1 MVRLRQ
7 GLTGRLVVASCVLA
21 VLLGSVFA
29 VLLMA
34 VADQRDAATLSRR
47 SQQVLT
53 TAGRM
58 QELVL
63 DVETGE
69 RGYLLTGDGRFLQ
82 PWNAARAEI
91 PRVGARLTGLITN
104 PGRERMAHQIIDSAQ
119 SYVRDYSVPLVAL
132 AARDPKAAR
141 GLSITLEGKRR
152 VDEIR
157 AQIGRLSRSARA
169 ATVVRQE
176 RAAAAARRAEVAAI
190 AGMAGSVL
198 MVALLASYLTRSIAR
213 PVRRAAMMAGELAS
227 GDLSARLP
235 ETGAGEIRTLERS
248 FNTMGES
255 LERNRDELAK
265 LVEEQTALR
274 RLSTLVARAV
284 PPDTTFA
291 TVTEEVGQLLEADGT
306 VMLRYESDGTVT
318 AVATWGQVD
327 ASLPDVGSRT
337 ELGERTVPAQVRR
350 TGRHARQDSYAGSTD
365 QDRGPREL
373 GVRSAVA
380 APIEVEGRLWGAL
393 TAFSTKDRPLPRDAE
408 ARFADFTEIVALAIA
423 NAQARSEL
431 AASRARVVAATDRA
445 RRRIERDLHDGAQ
458 QRLVSLLLDL
468 RGIEADIPDS
478 RVRAE
483 VAEVATGLTD
493 AVEEL
498 REMARG
504 IHPAILSEAGL
515 APALKALARRSAV
528 PVELGLGVKA
538 RLPQPIEVAA
548 YYVVAEAL
556 ANAAKH
562 AQASHVE
569 VTTFERA
576 GRVCVDVRDDGVGGA
591 SSGDGSGLVGLAD
604 RVEALGGV
612 LKVTSP
618 TGRGTRIHAE
628 LPVGSGQPVS

>member
-1 MVRLRQ
+1 MAHLRR
-7 GLTGRLVVASCVLA
+7 GLTGRLVAASCVVA

-29 VLLMA
+29 ALLLA
-34 VADQRDAATLSRR
+34 VSDQRDAAALARR
-47 SQQVLT
+47 SEQILT
-53 TAGRM
+53 TTSRM
-58 QELVL
+58 QALVL
-63 DVETGE
+63 DVETGQ
-69 RGYLLTGDGRFLQ
+69 RGYLLTGDRRFLQ
-82 PWNAARAEI
+82 PWNTARAEI
-91 PRVGARLTGLITN
+91 PRVGARLTDLTIN
-104 PGRERMAHQIIDSAQ
+104 PVRDRMAHQIVDSAQ

-132 AARDPKAAR
+132 AGRDPKAAR
-141 GLSITLEGKRR
+141 NLSLTLEGKRR
-152 VDEIR
+152 ADAIR
-157 AQIGRLSRSARA
+157 AQIGRLSDSARGA
-169 ATVVRQE
+169 AVARQE
-176 RAAAAARRAEVAAI
+176 RAAAAGRRAEVAAVI
-190 AGMAGSVL
+190 GMAGSAL
-198 MVALLASYLTRSIAR
+198 MVALLAAYLTRAIAR
-213 PVRRAAMMAGELAS
+213 PVRRAAMMAGELAA

-235 ETGAGEIRTLERS
+235 ETGAGEIRTLEHS
-248 FNTMGES
+248 FNRMGES

-284 PPDTTFA
+284 PPATTFA
-291 TVTEEVGQLLEADGT
+291 TVTEEIGELFDADGT
-306 VMLRYESDGTVT
+306 AMLRYESDGTAT
-318 AVATWGQVD
+318 AVALWGQQD
-327 ASLPDVGSRT
+327 TSLPGVGSRA
-337 ELGERTVPAQVRR
+337 ELGARTVPAQVRR
-350 TGRHARQDSYAGSTD
+350 TGRHARRDSYADSTGTAL
-365 QDRGPREL
+365 GPREL

-393 TAFSTKDRPLPRDAE
+393 TAFSTKERPLPRDAE
-408 ARFADFTEIVALAIA
+408 ARFADFTEIIALAIA

-468 RGIEADIPDS
+468 RGIEADIPDG

-493 AVEEL
+493 AVDEL

-515 APALKALARRSAV
+515 APALKALARRSSV
-528 PVELGLGVKA
+528 PVELGLGVNT

-556 ANAAKH
+556 TNAAKH
-562 AQASHVE
+562 AHASHVE
-569 VTTFERA
+569 VTTCERG

-618 TGRGTRIHAE
+618 AGEGTRIHAE
-628 LPVGSGQPVS
+628 LPVDSGQPAS

>member
-1 MVRLRQ
+1 MAHLRR
-7 GLTGRLVVASCVLA
+7 GLTGRLVAASCVLA

-29 VLLMA
+29 VLLLA
-34 VADQRDAATLSRR
+34 VSDQRDAAALSRR

-53 TAGRM
+53 TANRM
-58 QELVL
+58 QALVL

-69 RGYLLTGDGRFLQ
+69 RGYLLTGDPRFLQ
-82 PWNAARAEI
+82 PWSAARAQI
-91 PRVGARLTGLITN
+91 PPVGVRLTDLIIN
-104 PGRERMAHQIIDSAQ
+104 PARERMAHQIIHSTR

-132 AARDPKAAR
+132 ATRDPKAAR
-141 GLSITLEGKRR
+141 SLSHTLEGKRR
-152 VDEIR
+152 VDVIR
-157 AQIGRLSRSARA
+157 AQIDRLSASARA
-169 ATVVRQE
+169 ATVARQE
-176 RAAAAARRAEVAAI
+176 RAAAAARRAEVASVV
-190 AGMAGSVL
+190 GMAGSVL
-198 MVALLASYLTRSIAR
+198 LVALLAAYLTRSIVR
-213 PVRRAAMMAGELAS
+213 PVRRAATMAGELAA

-235 ETGAGEIRTLERS
+235 ETGAGEIRTLEHS

-284 PPDTTFA
+284 PPATTFA
-291 TVTEEVGQLLEADGT
+291 TVTEEIGELFEADGT
-306 VMLRYESDGTVT
+306 AMVRYEADGTAT
-318 AVATWGQVD
+318 AVALWGQRD
-327 ASLPDVGSRT
+327 SSLPEVGSRA

-350 TGRHARQDSYAGSTD
+350 TGRHARLDSYAGSRD
-365 QDRGPREL
+365 KDRGPREL

-380 APIEVEGRLWGAL
+380 APIEVQGRLWGAL
-393 TAFSTKDRPLPRDAE
+393 TAFSTKERPLPRDAE
-408 ARFADFTEIVALAIA
+408 ARFADFTEVVALAIA

-468 RGIEADIPDS
+468 RGIEADIPDDQ
-478 RVRAE
+478 VRAD

-515 APALKALARRSAV
+515 GPALKALARRSAV
-528 PVELGLGVKA
+528 PVELGLGVKT

-556 ANAAKH
+556 TNAAKH

-569 VTTFERA
+569 VTTSERD
-576 GRVCVDVRDDGVGGA
+576 GRVCVDVEDDGVGGA
-591 SSGDGSGLVGLAD
+591 SFGDGSGLVGLTD

-628 LPVGSGQPVS
+628 LPVGSGQATS

>member
-7 GLTGRLVVASCVLA
+7 GLTGRLVAASCVLA

-29 VLLMA
+29 VLLLA
-34 VADQRDAATLSRR
+34 VADQRDAAALSRR
-47 SQQVLT
+47 SEQILT
-53 TAGRM
+53 TTSRM
-58 QELVL
+58 HALVL
-63 DVETGE
+63 DVENGQ
-69 RGYLLTGDGRFLQ
+69 RGYLLTGDRRFLQ
-82 PWNAARAEI
+82 PWSAAQAQI
-91 PRVGARLTGLITN
+91 PRVGARLTDLIVS
-104 PGRERMAHQIIDSAQ
+104 PARERMAREILDSVH

-132 AARDPKAAR
+132 AGRDPKAAR
-141 GLSITLEGKRR
+141 SLSLTLEGKRR
-152 VDEIR
+152 ADEIR
-157 AQIGRLSRSARA
+157 AQIDRLSASARA
-169 ATVVRQE
+169 AGIARQE
-176 RAAAAARRAEVAAI
+176 QAAAAAHRAEVAAF
-190 AGMAGSVL
+190 AGMAGSAL
-198 MVALLASYLTRSIAR
+198 MVALLASYLARSIAR

-227 GDLSARLP
+227 GDLGARLP
-235 ETGAGEIRTLERS
+235 ETGVGEIRTLEHS

-265 LVEEQTALR
+265 LVDEQTALR
-274 RLSTLVARAV
+274 RLSTLVARSV
-284 PPDTTFA
+284 PPATTFA
-291 TVTEEVGQLLEADGT
+291 AVTEEIGELFEADGT
-306 VMLRYESDGTVT
+306 AMLRYESDGTAT
-318 AVATWGQVD
+318 AVALWGQTD
-327 ASLPDVGSRT
+327 ASVPEVGSRMD
-337 ELGERTVPAQVRR
+337 LGERTVPAQVRR
-350 TGRHARQDSYAGSTD
+350 TGRPARRDSYADSTD
-365 QDRGPREL
+365 GDRGPREL
-373 GVRSAVA
+373 AVRSAVA

-393 TAFSTKDRPLPRDAE
+393 TAFSTKDRPLPRDAD
-408 ARFADFTEIVALAIA
+408 ARFADFTEVVALAIA
-423 NAQARSEL
+423 NAQARSDL

-468 RGIEADIPDS
+468 RGIEADIPES

-483 VAEVATGLTD
+483 VAEVATGLTE

-498 REMARG
+498 REVARG

-528 PVELGLGVKA
+528 PVELGLGVKT

-556 ANAAKH
+556 TNAAKH

-569 VTTFERA
+569 VTMFERE

-591 SSGDGSGLVGLAD
+591 GSGDGSGLVGLAD

-618 TGRGTRIHAE
+618 AGRGTRIHAE
-628 LPVGSGQPVS
+628 LPVSAGQAMS

>member
-1 MVRLRQ
+1 MVHLRQ
-7 GLTGRLVVASCVLA
+7 GLTGRLVIASSVLA
-21 VLLGSVFA
+21 VLLGSVFTM
-29 VLLMA
+29 LLLS
-34 VADQRDAATLSRR
+34 VADLRDAAALSRR
-47 SQQVLT
+47 SQQILST
-53 TAGRM
+53 TSRM
-58 QELVL
+58 QALVL

-69 RGYLLTGDGRFLQ
+69 RGYLITGDKRFLA
-82 PWNAARAEI
+82 PWNVARAQI
-91 PRVGARLTGLITN
+91 PQVSSQLVDVVITPERV
-104 PGRERMAHQIIDSAQ
+104 RMAERIADSVR
-119 SYVRDYSVPLVAL
+119 SYVRDYSVPVVAL
-132 AARDPKAAR
+132 AGRDPGAAR
-141 GLSITLEGKRR
+141 SLSITLEGKRR
-152 VDEIR
+152 VDAIR
-157 AQIGRLSRSARA
+157 SQIDRLADSARSATLA
-169 ATVVRQE
+169 RQA
-176 RAAAAARRAEVAAI
+176 RSDAAARRAEFAAV
-190 AGMAGSVL
+190 AGMACSAL
-198 MVALLASYLTRSIAR
+198 MVALLAAYLTRAIAR
-213 PVRRAAMMAGELAS
+213 PVRRAAKMAGELAA

-235 ETGAGEIRTLERS
+235 ETGAGEIRTLEHS
-248 FNTMGES
+248 FNTMGDS

-274 RLSTLVARAV
+274 RLSTLVARAA
-284 PPDTTFA
+284 PPATTFA
-291 TVTEEVGQLLEADGT
+291 TVTEEVGELFGADGT
-306 VMLRYESDGTVT
+306 AMLRYESDGTAT
-318 AVATWGQVD
+318 AVALWGQQD
-327 ASLPDVGSRT
+327 TSLPGVGSRAK
-337 ELGERTVPAQVRR
+337 LGEQTVPSQVRR
-350 TGRHARQDSYAGSTD
+350 TGRHARRDSYEGSND
-365 QDRGPREL
+365 KALGPREL
-373 GVRSAVA
+373 AVRSAVA
-380 APIEVEGRLWGAL
+380 APIEVQGTLWGAL

-408 ARFADFTEIVALAIA
+408 ARFADFTEVVALAIA

-468 RGIEADIPDS
+468 RGIEADIDDG

-528 PVELGLGVKA
+528 PVELGLGVKT

-562 AQASHVE
+562 ARASQVE
-569 VTTFERA
+569 VTTAERE

-591 SSGDGSGLVGLAD
+591 GSGAGSGLAGLTD

-618 TGRGTRIHAE
+618 AGEGTWIHAE
-628 LPVGSGQPVS
+628 LPLDSGQATS

>member
-1 MVRLRQ
+1 MVHLRQ
-7 GLTGRLVVASCVLA
+7 GLTGRLVIASGVLA

-29 VLLMA
+29 VLLLS
-34 VADQRDAATLSRR
+34 VSDLRDAAALSRR
-47 SQQVLT
+47 SQQILAT
-53 TAGRM
+53 TARV
-58 QELVL
+58 QALVL
-63 DVETGE
+63 DIETGE
-69 RGYLLTGDGRFLQ
+69 RGYLLTGDKRFLA
-82 PWNAARAEI
+82 PWNSARAQV
-91 PRVGARLTGLITN
+91 PRASSQLTGLVIA
-104 PGRERMAHQIIDSAQ
+104 PARERMAGQVVKSVQ
-119 SYVRDYSVPLVAL
+119 SYVRDYSVPVVAL
-132 AARDPKAAR
+132 AGRDPKAAR
-141 GLSITLEGKRR
+141 SLSLTLEGKRR
-152 VDEIR
+152 VDTIR
-157 AQIGRLSRSARA
+157 AEIGRLSESARA
-169 ATVVRQE
+169 AAVARQKS
-176 RAAAAARRAEVAAI
+176 ADTAARRAEFAAL
-190 AGMAGSVL
+190 AGLAGSAL
-198 MVALLASYLTRSIAR
+198 LVALLASYLTKSIAR
-213 PVRRAAMMAGELAS
+213 PVRRAAIMAGELAS

-235 ETGAGEIRTLERS
+235 ETGVGEIRTLEHS

-284 PPDTTFA
+284 PPATTFA

-306 VMLRYESDGTVT
+306 AMLRYESDGTAT
-318 AVATWGQVD
+318 AVALWGQPD
-327 ASLPDVGSRT
+327 SSLPDVGSRT

-350 TGRHARQDSYAGSTD
+350 TGRHARLDSYAGSTGKD
-365 QDRGPREL
+365 GGPREF

-380 APIEVEGRLWGAL
+380 APIEVDGRLWGAL
-393 TAFSTKDRPLPRDAE
+393 SAFSTKERPLPRDAE

-468 RGIEADIPDS
+468 RGIEDDIDDG

-515 APALKALARRSAV
+515 GPALKALARRSAV
-528 PVELGLGVKA
+528 PVELGLGVKT

-556 ANAAKH
+556 TNAVKH
-562 AQASHVE
+562 ARASHVE
-569 VTTFERA
+569 ITTAERE

-591 SSGDGSGLVGLAD
+591 DFGDGSGLVGLAD
-604 RVEALGGV
+604 RVEALGGA
-612 LKVTSP
+612 LEVTSP
-618 TGRGTRIHAE
+618 AGGGTRIHAE
-628 LPVGSGQPVS
+628 LPVGSDQAMS